1 MLLKGS
7 ELGAIMARVP
17 VGRNG
22 TCQVEHAALPLFG
35 KAARIYT
42 RCSARSL
49 HFSHASQQT
58 HSSSTSGSTVNP
70 TTSDACTSR
79 ACLDP
84 ELIEA
89 YP

>member
-7 ELGAIMARVP
+7 EQGQSWLMCLWEGMALAKA
-17 VGRNG
+17 
-22 TCQVEHAALPLFG
+22 VEHAALPLFG
-35 KAARIYT
+35 KDARIYT

-84 ELIEA
+84 D
-89 YP
+89 